1 MKEAG
6 RGQDLNKQWNQTNQ
20 TAVTHI
26 SGPALTSGL
35 SQDQLSSPA
44 LLSPITLEPR
54 YTQDKWVWSNDES
67 RVQCESFKPIRL

>member
-6 RGQDLNKQWNQTNQ
+6 RGPDLNKQWNQTI
-20 TAVTHI
+20 AVTHI